1 MLGCFGHSRTVIA
14 QSAVLGIEA
23 VSQTYLLDVERRLD
37 LWNVGVE
44 VAFKRLDVDRLSD
57 SSCHD

>member
-1 MLGCFGHSRTVIA
+1 MIA

-44 VAFKRLDVDRLSD
+44 IAFKRLDVDRLSD

>member
-1 MLGCFGHSRTVIA
+1 MIA

-44 VAFKRLDVDRLSD
+44 IAFERLDVDGLSD